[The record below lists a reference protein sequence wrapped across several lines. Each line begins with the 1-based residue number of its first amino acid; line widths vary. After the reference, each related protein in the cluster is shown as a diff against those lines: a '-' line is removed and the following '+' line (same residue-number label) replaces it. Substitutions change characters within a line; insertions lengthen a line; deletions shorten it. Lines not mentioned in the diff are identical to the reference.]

1 VVIGPRLQARHDA
14 DMQLIQP
21 THAMRPTFWPVVL
34 GTVVGGFLLV
44 GGIGLAWLAFATPV
58 VRGLAPAVVRPTPDQ
73 MIVGAVIW
81 GLWLVVPPCFA
92 IVGAI
97 RLSMVAAT
105 LVRRPN
111 LGPIMRAIPALGDEY
126 VVAAS
131 VRLPDGRPIRN
142 VIVGPFGVA
151 VIGELPAPGNLRRQG
166 NAWEVRR
173 FDGRWVS
180 LPNPLEGA
188 TRDAERMRHWIASE
202 DRDFIVKVYAAVVVG
217 DTAIVRT
224 PACAAITDE
233 QIPGWLASLPPQRSF
248 SADRCADVVERI
260 RSIA

>member
-1 VVIGPRLQARHDA
+1 
-14 DMQLIQP
+14 MQLIQS
-21 THAMRPTFWPVVL
+21 TQAMRPTLWPVVL
-34 GTVVGGFLLV
+34 GTVVGGFLLM

-73 MIVGAVIW
+73 MIIGAVIW
-81 GLWLVVPPCFA
+81 GLWLVAPPCFA

-97 RLSMVAAT
+97 RLSRVAAEV
-105 LVRRPN
+105 LRRPD

-131 VRLPDGRPIRN
+131 VRLPDGRPVRN
-142 VIVGPFGVA
+142 VVIGPFGVA
-151 VIGELPAPGNLRRQG
+151 VIGELPAPRNLRRQG

-180 LPNPLEGA
+180 LQNPLEGA
-188 TRDAERMRHWIASE
+188 TRDAERLRHWIASE
-202 DRDFIVKVYAAVVVG
+202 DRDFIVKVYAAVVVR
-217 DTAIVRT
+217 DTAIIRT
-224 PACAAITDE
+224 PACAAIAGE
-233 QIPGWLASLPPQRSF
+233 QIPAWLASLAPQRSF
-248 SADRCADVVERI
+248 SADRCDDVVERI